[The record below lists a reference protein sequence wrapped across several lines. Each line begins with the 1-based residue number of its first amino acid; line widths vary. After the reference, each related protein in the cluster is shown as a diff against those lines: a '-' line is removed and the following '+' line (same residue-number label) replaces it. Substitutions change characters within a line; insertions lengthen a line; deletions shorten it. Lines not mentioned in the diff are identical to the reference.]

1 MNPKVIDA
9 EHIVPTKYSHIH
21 DSKLLFR
28 SYKENFDFGLTVDQ
42 YYFNQSP
49 RDKKTNYNT
58 QYTITNL
65 QPLSTIVELDIPF
78 KEELRGGV
86 NHIRSFTTTIQHGG
100 KYLRNDYSDTSAISS
115 IFDSSS
121 NFDNLDE
128 RFFFTVTL
136 TSTLIEDKAVNPT
149 GYEHRITISQDYND
163 STYYLKSPGTSQ
175 NAVTQFSSTVSQLS
189 TFAFQIENNKFSFFS
204 QINPDA
210 ANPKANVAVLSTI
223 GDFSYLWWKEPGA
236 WQSTSSTASASWFDI
251 TRHVLTK
258 NYKTLPNSY
267 VKYTSSFNTDT
278 VDLNTS
284 TITEQ
289 VSNNYLFFTNNYNF
303 YDGEA
308 ANENIKT
315 NHIDFFPLKN
325 QATLHEY
332 YAENNHF
339 NSEPGYLNRIYDKIN
354 AGTHQ
359 QRGTDKIGLSY
370 NIGTYD
376 IVFKPNKLTYFTTPN
391 SIAPYTVL
399 NIADSKIET
408 IGSVPGDNPL
418 MSDKV
423 FKRRA
428 NIKNNSFSD
437 DTDPTY
443 LCSWLSGNESG
454 DTKWVDRYY
463 NPKISTFA
471 TALSTASVSSVS
483 STSHFKVLSAVKEAG
498 GFVAGIT
505 ETFDVSSSLTFEPN
519 NDYMFYHVGSKDYEN
534 LFDVYNTKYNT
545 ASAIEYTNHK
555 GVPIIPRKSKK
566 DDELILNGGNY
577 GKFKSDEVGDF
588 STNFWLHTKDNSQP
602 FAYQLIGNYFEEG
615 FGIFNTDL
623 VTPNIILPVENKS
636 TKVISKLMF
645 LNNQFEVYDEVTL
658 REDGV
663 DVAIKGIGRKDIFSE
678 LYVLGANNIIYIYNS
693 NNNLISKIENLK
705 DTSSTI
711 DDFEVG
717 ENKLHVLFNPVKD
730 TQGQNA
736 YFTYRMTDGK
746 TFGPTS
752 SDAATV
758 RGEKGRVIENRNGT
772 AIYSVDPDNGYGNEI
787 SFDSNL
793 EAHTVRRFSPNSL
806 SDTRNYVQQGS
817 SPLTY
822 TDTKRVVA
830 GVGVASKVNGVIV
843 DDQDDI
849 IIVHDNNVISIL
861 DKNRV
866 LKRTR
871 EFCQID
877 NETFEQ
883 TYIDLIYDF
892 ESGVYKKYI
901 LLIQEYANGFRLT
914 KLNDDLNIIDSKRF
928 YDINL
933 GDLNLTKTV
942 TSYSYLRKIGAK
954 RNQLKVI
961 LKPKKKYHS
970 SGLIPKEK
978 IEIEFDYTQ
987 LNNGYN
993 HFFINVSLRK
1003 GFMELFVNGRRFKKQ
1018 TFKAGDYSLD
1028 NILGTGC
1035 YVGAVSTPFYLTLA
1049 NRLLQPRKYFVR
1061 NCKIKGFKLYN
1072 KIMNYFDIMAHYN
1085 YHLPNKNLI
1094 WSYPIGQRTYVDT
1107 IDKLMKFSFPEKL
1120 SNKYKVEIENTNITD
1135 QILRDKLVRR
1145 IKNELVKITPYFD
1158 EIEDVVIS

>member
-9 EHIVPTKYSHIH
+9 QHIVPTKYSHTH

-42 YYFNQSP
+42 YYFNKDP
-49 RDKKTNYNT
+49 KDKKTNYNT
-58 QYTITNL
+58 QYTISGL
-65 QPLSTIVELDIPF
+65 QPLSSIVELDIPY
-78 KEELRGGV
+78 KEELRGGTHHV
-86 NHIRSFTTTIQHGG
+86 RSFITTIKHGG
-100 KYLRNDYSDTSAISS
+100 KYLRNDYTDTSAVSS
-115 IFDSSS
+115 IFQSSS

-128 RFFFTVTL
+128 RYFFTVTL
-136 TSTLIEDKAVNPT
+136 TSTLIEDKSVNPT
-149 GYEHRITISQDYND
+149 GSEHRITISQDYND
-163 STYYLKSPGTSQ
+163 STYYMKSPGASQ
-175 NAVTQFSSTVSQLS
+175 NAVAQFSSTVAQLS

-210 ANPKANVAVLSTI
+210 ANPKANVAILSTI
-223 GDFSYLWWKEPGA
+223 GDYDYLWWKEPGT
-236 WQSTSSTASASWFDI
+236 WQSTSSTASAGWFDI
-251 TRHVLTK
+251 TRFLLTK
-258 NYKTLPNSY
+258 NYKTIPNSY
-267 VKYTSSFNTDT
+267 VKYISSYNTDS

-289 VSNNYLFFTNNYNF
+289 ISNNYLFFTNNYNF
-303 YDGEA
+303 YDGTV

-315 NHIDFFPLKN
+315 SHIDFFPLKN
-325 QATLHEY
+325 QATLQEY

-339 NSEPGYLNRIYDKIN
+339 NSEPKYLNRIYDKVN

-376 IVFKPNKLTYFTTPN
+376 IIFKPNKLTYFTTPD
-391 SIAPYTVL
+391 SMAPYTVL
-399 NIADSKIET
+399 NISDSKIET
-408 IGSVPGDNPL
+408 IGSVPGSNPL
-418 MSDKV
+418 ISDKV
-423 FKRRA
+423 FKRRTH
-428 NIKNNSFSD
+428 IKNNSFSD
-437 DTDPTY
+437 NTDPTY
-443 LCSWLSGNESG
+443 LCSWLSGNNSG
-454 DTKWVDRYY
+454 EMKWVDRYY

-471 TALSTASVSSVS
+471 TALSTSSVSAIS
-483 STSHFKVLSAVKEAG
+483 STSHFKVISAVKEAG
-498 GFVAGIT
+498 GFNAGIT

-519 NDYMFYHVGSKDYEN
+519 NDYMFYHVGDKDYEN
-534 LFDVYNTKYNT
+534 LFDIFNTMYNT
-545 ASAIEYTNHK
+545 ASSIEYTNFK
-555 GVPIIPRKSKK
+555 GVPITPRKSKT

-588 STNFWLHTKDNSQP
+588 STSFWLHTKDNTKP
-602 FAYQLIGNYFEEG
+602 FAYQIVGNYFEEG

-623 VTPNIILPVENKS
+623 VTPNVILPVENKK
-636 TKVISKLMF
+636 TGVISKLLF
-645 LNNQFEVYDEVTL
+645 LNNQFESYDEVVL
-658 REDGV
+658 QEDGV
-663 DVAIKGIGRKDIFSE
+663 DIEIKAIGRKDIFSE
-678 LYVLGANNIIYIYNS
+678 LYVLGKNNIIYIYNS

-705 DTSSTI
+705 DTTATI

-717 ENKLHVLFNPVKD
+717 EKKLHVLFNPIKSSGGD
-730 TQGQNA
+730 NR

-746 TFGPTS
+746 TFGVTDS
-752 SDAATV
+752 TAETV
-758 RGEKGRVIENRNGT
+758 RGEKGKIIDNINGT
-772 AIYSVDPDNGYGNEI
+772 TVYSVDPDNGYGNEI
-787 SFDSNL
+787 SFDSNH
-793 EAHTVRRFSPNSL
+793 EAHTIRRFNSSSL

-830 GVGVASKVNGVIV
+830 GVGVESKVNGVLV
-843 DDQDDI
+843 DDEDNI
-849 IIVHDNNVISIL
+849 IIVHDNNVLSIL

-866 LKRTR
+866 LKKTR

-877 NETFEQ
+877 NDSYEQ

-901 LLIQEYANGFRLT
+901 LLIQEYADGFRLI
-914 KLNDDLNIIDSKRF
+914 KLDDDLIIKFSKRF

-954 RNQLKVI
+954 RNQFKVT
-961 LKPKKKYHS
+961 LKPKRKFHS
-970 SGLIPKEK
+970 SGNIPKEK

-987 LNNGYN
+987 LNTGYN
-993 HFFINVSLRK
+993 HFFVNVALRK
-1003 GFMELFVNGRRFKKQ
+1003 GYMELFVNGRLYKKQ
-1018 TFKAGDYSLD
+1018 TFTAGTYSLD

-1072 KIMNYFDIMAHYN
+1072 KTMNYFDMLAHYK
-1085 YHLPNKNLI
+1085 YHLPDKNVI

-1107 IDKLMKFSFPEKL
+1107 IDKLMKFSFPEKI
-1120 SNKYKVEIENTNITD
+1120 SNKYKIEIENTNITD
-1135 QILRDKLVRR
+1135 QALKDKLTSR
-1145 IKNELVKITPYFD
+1145 IKDELIKITPYFD
-1158 EIEDVVIS
+1158 EVEDVVIT